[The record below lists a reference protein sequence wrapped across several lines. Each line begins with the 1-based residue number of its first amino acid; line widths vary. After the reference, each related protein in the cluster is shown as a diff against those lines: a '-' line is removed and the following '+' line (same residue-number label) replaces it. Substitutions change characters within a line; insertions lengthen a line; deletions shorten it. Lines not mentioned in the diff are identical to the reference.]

1 MKFIDFLKI
10 YNDVPI
16 IDSKTFP
23 LYVEDIVNFRR
34 QVRDWIKKG
43 YLIPLKKGIYVFSEE
58 YRKKNPSLLFIANY
72 LVSPSYLS
80 LEYALKYYDLIP
92 EKVTVFT
99 SITTKKT
106 VMYKND
112 LGVFEYRSIKKELFF
127 GFLKKKDGE
136 QDFFIANP
144 EKSILDFFYLNKNY
158 EGNFD
163 EFDSLR
169 FQNMEIINI
178 ERLIDYTEVYPKRVK
193 KIVKSFIEYIKKF
206 EMNYRKL

>member
-1 MKFIDFLKI
+1 MKFRDFLNI
-10 YNDVPI
+10 YNNIPI
-16 IDSKTFP
+16 IDSKTFS
-23 LYVEDIVNFRR
+23 LYVEDTVNFRR

-43 YLIPLKKGIYVFSEE
+43 YLIPLKKGIYVFNKD

-72 LVSPSYLS
+72 LVTPSYLS
-80 LEYALKYYDLIP
+80 LEHALKYYDLIP

-106 VMYKND
+106 AIYKND

-127 GFLKKKDGE
+127 GFLKEKDEE
-136 QDFFIANP
+136 QDFFIASP

-169 FQNMEIINI
+169 FQNLEIINI
-178 ERLIDYTEVYPKRVK
+178 ERLIDYTRLYPERIKR
-193 KIVKSFIEYIKKF
+193 IIKSFIEYIKKF
-206 EMNYRKL
+206 KMNYREL